1 MPHRSTRRFVRVILA
16 LVLCC
21 SVAPLASAE
30 PVGSPASILKKK
42 QWVFGLAGGG
52 LFGRGMNG
60 DSDVSIYSIGHY
72 RGYGITDRISAYLKL
87 GAGWMSV
94 ADAVSG
100 QDQSLGGNVMASGQ
114 VKTRLWQDKRQKW
127 EWDGSLQY
135 VYIHARHKDDNEGR
149 WSELQGSTTVGR
161 NIGRFTPY
169 LGMKVSL
176 ASLKYTYRTGSRIT
190 QQGKYKGENYV
201 GPIFGTDIRIG
212 QGEQVTFNVETAY
225 VNGPELDLAVAYTF

>member
-1 MPHRSTRRFVRVILA
+1 MLPRSARRFVHVILA
-16 LVLCC
+16 IVLFC
-21 SVAPLASAE
+21 SVVPCVLAE

-42 QWVFGLAGGG
+42 QWIFGLSGGG
-52 LFGRGMNG
+52 IFGRGMQG
-60 DSDVSIYSIGHY
+60 GSDINIYSIGHY
-72 RGYGITDRISAYLKL
+72 RGYGLTDRISAYLKL
-87 GAGWMSV
+87 GVGWMSA
-94 ADAVSG
+94 ADAISNL
-100 QDQSLGGNVMASGQ
+100 DQSMGANVMASAQ
-114 VKTRLWQDKRQKW
+114 LKTRLWQDKRQKW

-135 VYIHARHKDDNEGR
+135 TYIHARHRDNNEGL
-149 WSELQGSTTVGR
+149 WKEWQGSTTVAR
-161 NIGRFTPY
+161 TMGRFTPY

-176 ASLKYTYRTGSRIT
+176 ADLQYTYRKGGRIT